1 MRISWGIVGGPQNNQ
16 PCARDESM
24 SLGME
29 TDCVPLH
36 ALLRSLWGES
46 CSLLPRADPEG
57 RRRGIKVNEFLFP
70 RATQGFARRL
80 PNVNSFSTK
89 FDRDEGFDIYG
100 FFKTQTVKAKC
111 CDLSDSGQPYPSQHY
126 DRRFWRKKN
135 KSVEVKD
142 KSETHPTTSK

>member
-1 MRISWGIVGGPQNNQ
+1 
-16 PCARDESM
+16 M

-29 TDCVPLH
+29 TDCAPLH

-80 PNVNSFSTK
+80 PNVNSFSK
-89 FDRDEGFDIYG
+89 KYDRDEGFDIYG
-100 FFKTQTVKAKC
+100 FLKLK
-111 CDLSDSGQPYPSQHY
+111 LSRLNAVISRTPDNPIHPSTTI
-126 DRRFWRKKN
+126 DAFGEKKI
-135 KSVEVKD
+135 KV
-142 KSETHPTTSK
+142 